1 MSLIKQ
7 FNKEL
12 SPILCSLFNK
22 SFNEGV
28 FPDCFKIAK
37 VIPLHKKGNKNIL
50 DNFRPISLLPQFS
63 KIYEKLFKKRLLYF
77 INKYTILNDNQFGFR
92 TNY

>member
-7 FNKEL
+7 LNTEL

-22 SFNEGV
+22 SCNEGV

-50 DNFRPISLLPQFS
+50 D
-63 KIYEKLFKKRLLYF
+63 
-77 INKYTILNDNQFGFR
+77 
-92 TNY
+92 

>member
-7 FNKEL
+7 LNTEL

-37 VIPLHKKGNKNIL
+37 VIPLHKKGNTNIL

-63 KIYEKLFKKRLLYF
+63 KIYEKLFKKRLLCF
-77 INKYTILNDNQFGFR
+77 INK
-92 TNY
+92 